1 VLVAYAVPAAAA
13 WAVIGLALSAVP
25 LATVAR
31 VAVIGYGFGYG
42 ICESLGL
49 PWPPAP
55 GRGWQ
60 VPQELMIAAAPRRR
74 VLVWGAILGPGFLT
88 RNLYAGFAALVLLV
102 AASGSVKAGVLLAV
116 LIGIG
121 HGSGRALALLAAVAR
136 PLQDPMLIL
145 MRSLRWRVLDGL
157 MLLAEAGTVAGGMR
171 LG

>member
-1 VLVAYAVPAAAA
+1 
-13 WAVIGLALSAVP
+13 VIGLAVSALP

-31 VAVIGYGFGYG
+31 VAVIAYGFGYG
-42 ICESLGL
+42 SCESLGL

-55 GRGWQ
+55 GRRWQ

-74 VLVWGAILGPGFLT
+74 LLVWGTILGPGFLT

-102 AASGSVKAGVLLAV
+102 AGLGGGVKAGVLLAV

-136 PLQDPMLIL
+136 PLQDPMLML

-157 MLLAEAGTVAGGMR
+157 MLLAVAGTVAGGMR